1 MKGNLL
7 QGTARGRMGEIVAKV
22 IHGEQVLSKYQP
34 NVTNPDSPKQ
44 QEVRR
49 KFKNI
54 SQAMKAVRNDLFLL
68 NIKPTYNHYSGA
80 SKRLQNVIFPYAF
93 LHSEIQDAGGNNI
106 ELSSIKPTIGKGY
119 IGNNLP
125 INIDEMGELSIG
137 DGGMGDKY
145 FGSEKLIPEGTLI
158 CLSFGSTTNSNLPT
172 LRVSKIEEELTLV
185 DNTDALGEKRQMG
198 MHQELEDVGDWPYIY
213 KVMTPMVLGAMAQ
226 PIPLNAGQNQIG
238 TGIIVYDNLGGI
250 ILSDYYYEKVGVTP

>member
-49 KFKNI
+49 KFKTI
-54 SQAMKAVRNDLFLL
+54 SQAMKAIRNDLFLL

-119 IGNNLP
+119 LGNNLP
-125 INIDEMGELSIG
+125 IYKTELDLNIGSAQVEGPG
-137 DGGMGDKY
+137 F
-145 FGSEKLIPEGTLI
+145 FGSEKLIPEGEWTA
-158 CLSFGSTTNSNLPT
+158 LSFGSTTNSNLPT
-172 LRVSKIEEELTLV
+172 LNVSKIEEIPTLV
-185 DNTDALGEKRQMG
+185 DNTDALGERRQMG
-198 MHQELEDVGDWPYIY
+198 LHQEMEDCGDWPYIY
-213 KVMTPMVLGAMAQ
+213 QAMFPMALDAMSQ
-226 PIPLNAGQNQIG
+226 PIPLNSTQNQIG
-238 TGIIVYDNLGGI
+238 TGIIVYDALGGI
-250 ILSDYYYEKVGVTP
+250 ILSDYYYEKVAVTP

>member
-34 NVTNPDSPKQ
+34 NVTNPNSQKQ
-44 QEVRR
+44 QIVRA

-54 SQAMKAVRNDLFLL
+54 SQAMKSVRQALFEL

-125 INIDEMGELSIG
+125 IYKDETDLFVGDSTMIG
-137 DGGMGDKY
+137 KCY

-158 CLSFGSTTNSNLPT
+158 CLSFGSTTNSNLPS

-185 DNTDALGEKRQMG
+185 DNTDALGEPRQMG
-198 MHQELEDVGDWPYIY
+198 FHMEIEDCGDWPYIY
-213 KVMTPMVLGAMAQ
+213 ELPFPMALGAFCQ

-238 TGIIVYDNLGGI
+238 TGIIVYDALGGI

>member
-22 IHGEQVLSKYQP
+22 IHGEQILSKYQP

-49 KFKNI
+49 KFKTI

-93 LHSEIQDAGGNNI
+93 LHSEIQDAEGNNI

-119 IGNNLP
+119 LGNNLP
-125 INIDEMGELSIG
+125 LYLDEMGDLNIG
-137 DGGMGDKY
+137 DPLIGTGF
-145 FGSEKLIPEGTLI
+145 FGSEKLIPEGKWT

-172 LRVSKIEEELTLV
+172 LRVSKIEELPKLV
-185 DNTDALGEKRQMG
+185 DNTDALGERRQMG
-198 MHQELEDVGDWPYIY
+198 IHTDIEDVGDWPYIY
-213 KVMTPMVLGAMAQ
+213 TVKFPMVLGAFSQ
-226 PIPLNAGQNQIG
+226 PIPLNSTQNQIG
-238 TGIIVYDNLGGI
+238 TGIIIYDNLGGI
-250 ILSDYYYEKVGVTP
+250 VLSEYYYEKVSVTP

>member
-34 NVTNPDSPKQ
+34 NVTNPNSQKQ

-49 KFKNI
+49 KFKTI

-119 IGNNLP
+119 LGNNIP
-125 INIDEMGELSIG
+125 IYIDEEGNLNLG
-137 DGGMGDKY
+137 DGEMGKKY
-145 FGSEKLIPEGTLI
+145 FGSEKLIPEGEWI

-172 LRVSKIEEELTLV
+172 LRVSKFEAIPTLV
-185 DNTDALGEKRQMG
+185 DNTNALGERRQIG
-198 MHQELEDVGDWPYIY
+198 IHPSIEDCGDWPYIY
-213 KVMTPMVLGAMAQ
+213 ETMFPMALDAYSQ
-226 PIPLNAGQNQIG
+226 PIPLNARQNQIG
-238 TGIIVYDNLGGI
+238 TGFIIYDNLGGI
-250 ILSDYYYEKVGVTP
+250 IMSDYYYEKVGVTP

>member
-34 NVTNPDSPKQ
+34 NVTNPKSPKQ

-49 KFKNI
+49 KFKTI
-54 SQAMKAVRNDLFLL
+54 SQAMKAIRNDLFLL

-93 LHSEIQDAGGNNI
+93 LHSEIQDAEGNNI

-125 INIDEMGELSIG
+125 IYKDELDLYIG
-137 DGGMGDKY
+137 DAIAMGTGY
-145 FGSEKLIPEGTLI
+145 FGSEKLIPEGSWTA
-158 CLSFGSTTNSNLPT
+158 LSFGSTTNSNLPT
-172 LRVSKIEEELTLV
+172 LRVSKIEELPELV
-185 DNTDALGEKRQMG
+185 DNTDALGERRQIG
-198 MHQELEDVGDWPYIY
+198 IHPSVEECGDWPYIY
-213 KVMTPMVLGAMAQ
+213 KLPAPMALGAFCQ

-238 TGIIVYDNLGGI
+238 TGIIVYDALGGI

>member
-34 NVTNPDSPKQ
+34 NVTNPDTPKQ
-44 QEVRR
+44 QAVRA

-54 SQAMKAVRNDLFLL
+54 SQAMKSVRNDLFLL

-93 LHSEIQDAGGNNI
+93 LHSEIQDAEGNNI

-125 INIDEMGELSIG
+125 IYKDEFDLNIG
-137 DGGMGDKY
+137 DKIGMGKGY
-145 FGSEKLIPEGTLI
+145 FGSEKLIPEGSWTA
-158 CLSFGSTTNSNLPT
+158 LSFGSTTNSNLPT
-172 LRVSKIEEELTLV
+172 LKVSKIEEIVTLV

-198 MHQELEDVGDWPYIY
+198 VHAQIEDVGDWPYIY
-213 KVMTPMVLGAMAQ
+213 EIPAPMALGAFSQ
-226 PIPLNAGQNQIG
+226 PIPLSPTHNQIG
-238 TGIIVYDNLGGI
+238 TGIIIYDALGGI
-250 ILSDYYYEKVGVTP
+250 ILSDYYYEKVSVTP

>member
-34 NVTNPDSPKQ
+34 NVTNPDTPKQ

-49 KFKNI
+49 KFKTI

-93 LHSEIQDAGGNNI
+93 LHSEIQDAEGNNI

-125 INIDEMGELSIG
+125 IFINEFDLNIG
-137 DGGMGDKY
+137 DPIAMGQGY
-145 FGSEKLIPEGTLI
+145 FGSEKLIPEGSWT

-172 LRVSKIEEELTLV
+172 LRVSKIEELPTLV
-185 DNTDALGEKRQMG
+185 DNTDALGERRQMG
-198 MHQELEDVGDWPYIY
+198 IHTDIEECGDWPYIY
-213 KVMTPMVLGAMAQ
+213 KLPAPLVLGAMCQ

-238 TGIIVYDNLGGI
+238 TGIIIYDNLGGI
-250 ILSDYYYEKVGVTP
+250 VLSEYYYEKVSVTP

>member
-34 NVTNPDSPKQ
+34 NVTNPKSQKQ
-44 QEVRR
+44 QIVRA

-54 SQAMKAVRNDLFLL
+54 SQAMKAVRNDLNLL

-80 SKRLQNVIFPYAF
+80 SKRIQNVIFPYAF
-93 LHSEIQDAGGNNI
+93 LHSEIQDAEGNNI

-125 INIDEMGELSIG
+125 IYKQEFELYLGSVGAMGPG
-137 DGGMGDKY
+137 F
-145 FGSEKLIPEGTLI
+145 FGSEKLIPEGEWTALT
-158 CLSFGSTTNSNLPT
+158 FGSRTDSNLPK
-172 LRVSKIEEELTLV
+172 LNVYKIEELPELV
-185 DNTDALGEKRQMG
+185 DNTDALGERRQMG
-198 MHQELEDVGDWPYIY
+198 IHQEMEDCGDWPYIY
-213 KVMTPMVLGAMAQ
+213 KLPAPMALGASCQ
-226 PIPLNAGQNQIG
+226 PIPLNSTQNQIG

-250 ILSDYYYEKVGVTP
+250 VLSDYYYAKVNVTP

>member
-22 IHGEQVLSKYQP
+22 IHGQQILSKYKP
-34 NVTNPDSPKQ
+34 VVTNPDTPKQ

-49 KFKNI
+49 KFKTI
-54 SQAMKAVRNDLFLL
+54 SKAMKAVRNDLFLL

-93 LHSEIQDAGGNNI
+93 LHSEIQDAKGNNI

-119 IGNNLP
+119 LGNNLP
-125 INIDEMGELSIG
+125 LYLNELNNLNLG
-137 DGGMGDKY
+137 DPLITTGF
-145 FGSEKLIPEGTLI
+145 FGSEKLIPEGEWT

-172 LRVSKIEEELTLV
+172 LRVHKIEERPTLV
-185 DNTDALGEKRQMG
+185 DNTDALGERRQMG
-198 MHQELEDVGDWPYIY
+198 IHAEMEDCGDWQYIY
-213 KVMTPMVLGAMAQ
+213 EIPAPMALGAFSQ
-226 PIPLNAGQNQIG
+226 PIPLNATQNQIG
-238 TGIIVYDNLGGI
+238 TGIIVYDALGGI
-250 ILSDYYYEKVGVTP
+250 VLSDFYYEKVKVTP

>member
-34 NVTNPDSPKQ
+34 NVTNPDTPKQ

-49 KFKNI
+49 KFKTI

-119 IGNNLP
+119 LGNNLP
-125 INIDEMGELSIG
+125 LYVGETNDLNLG
-137 DGGMGDKY
+137 DGTPGDKY
-145 FGSEKLIPEGTLI
+145 FGSEKLIPEGEWT
-158 CLSFGSTTNSNLPT
+158 CLSFCSTTNSNLPS
-172 LRVSKIEEELTLV
+172 LRVHKIEELPTLV

-198 MHQELEDVGDWPYIY
+198 VHQEIEDCGNWPYIY
-213 KVMTPMVLGAMAQ
+213 KVMFPMALGAFAQ
-226 PIPLNAGQNQIG
+226 PIPLNSTKNQIG
-238 TGIIVYDNLGGI
+238 TGVIVYDNLGGI
-250 ILSDYYYEKVGVTP
+250 VLSDYYYEKVNVTP

>member
-22 IHGEQVLSKYQP
+22 IHGEQILSKYQP
-34 NVTNPDSPKQ
+34 NVTNPDTPKQ

-49 KFKNI
+49 KFKTI
-54 SQAMKAVRNDLFLL
+54 SQAMKAIRNDLFLL

-119 IGNNLP
+119 LGNNLP
-125 INIDEMGELSIG
+125 VYIDEMGNLNLG
-137 DGGMGDKY
+137 DGEMGDKY
-145 FGSEKLIPEGTLI
+145 FGSEKLIPEGNWT
-158 CLSFGSTTNSNLPT
+158 CLSFSSRTNSNLPA
-172 LRVSKIEEELTLV
+172 LNVSKIAEIPVLV
-185 DNTDALGEKRQMG
+185 DNTDALGERRQMG
-198 MHQELEDVGDWPYIY
+198 IHQEMEDCGDWPYIY
-213 KVMTPMVLGAMAQ
+213 KVMFPMSLNAFAQ
-226 PIPLNAGQNQIG
+226 PIPLNSTQNQIG
-238 TGIIVYDNLGGI
+238 TGIIIYDNLGGI
-250 ILSDYYYEKVGVTP
+250 ILSEYYYEKVSVTP

>member
-22 IHGEQVLSKYQP
+22 IHGEQILSKYQP
-34 NVTNPDSPKQ
+34 NVTNPDTPKQ

-49 KFKNI
+49 KFKTI

-93 LHSEIQDAGGNNI
+93 LHSEIQDAEGNNI

-119 IGNNLP
+119 LGNNLP
-125 INIDEMGELSIG
+125 IFVDEMGDLNIG
-137 DGGMGDKY
+137 NIMGGDHY
-145 FGSEKLIPEGTLI
+145 FGSEKLIPEGEWT

-172 LRVSKIEEELTLV
+172 LRVSKIEEIATLV

-198 MHQELEDVGDWPYIY
+198 LHTDIEEVGDWPYIY
-213 KVMTPMVLGAMAQ
+213 KATFPMALGSMSQ
-226 PIPLNAGQNQIG
+226 PIPLNATQNQIG
-238 TGIIVYDNLGGI
+238 TGIIIYDALGGI
-250 ILSDYYYEKVGVTP
+250 ILSDYYYEKVSVTP